1 MGYAPPDI
9 IAPAGDESRL
19 TKTVLITGISGFIA
33 KHCALEMLA
42 SGYRVRGTVRDLS
55 KAESV
60 RTTLAAHADTERLD
74 FAEADLLADN
84 GWAAA
89 MQGVD
94 GVLHLASP
102 FPLIQPADPDELV
115 RPAVEGTRRVLGAAI
130 HAGVGRFVQTSSV
143 AAILAGHPR
152 EREAPYTEADWTI
165 VDRPGVTAY
174 ERSKTLA
181 EREGRAMATEA
192 GPSFHYSTVNPGFV
206 LGPALDT
213 DVGASAD
220 LVLMMLRGKYPGMPR
235 LSFPVVDVRD
245 VAKAHRLAL
254 ETSQPSGGRYLV
266 ASEPAWMIDIARA
279 LRARL
284 GEGARKVPNREL
296 PDFVVKM
303 VALFDPAARASV
315 PKLGLHTRFDN
326 SQTRKALGMDFIPL
340 SESAP
345 ALARSLIALGLV

>member
-1 MGYAPPDI
+1 M
-9 IAPAGDESRL
+9 

-33 KHCALEMLA
+33 KHCAVELLEA
-42 SGYRVRGTVRDLS
+42 GYRVRGTVRDLS
-55 KAESV
+55 KAETV
-60 RTTLAAHADTERLD
+60 RATLTAYADADRLD
-74 FAEADLLADN
+74 FAEADLLADD
-84 GWAAA
+84 GWGAA

-102 FPLIQPADPDELV
+102 FPLAQPSDPDKLV
-115 RPAVEGTRRVLGAAI
+115 RPAVEGTRRVFGAARRPS
-130 HAGVGRFVQTSSV
+130 VGRLVQTSSV

-165 VDRPGVTAY
+165 VDGPGVTAY

-181 EREGRAMATEA
+181 EREGRAIAAEA

-206 LGPALDT
+206 LGPALDA

-235 LSFPVVDVRD
+235 MSFPVVDVRD

-266 ASEPAWMIDIARA
+266 ASEPARMIDIARA
-279 LRARL
+279 LRAGL
-284 GEGARKVPNREL
+284 GQEARKVPNREL
-296 PDFVVKM
+296 PDFLVKI
-303 VALFDPAARASV
+303 VALFDPAARSSV
-315 PKLGLHTRFDN
+315 PKLGLHARFDN
-326 SQTRKALGMDFIPL
+326 SQTREALGMDFIPL

-345 ALARSLIALGLV
+345 AMARSLIALGRV

>member
-1 MGYAPPDI
+1 M
-9 IAPAGDESRL
+9 

-33 KHCALEMLA
+33 KHCAVELLEA
-42 SGYRVRGTVRDLS
+42 GYRVRGTVRDLS
-55 KAESV
+55 KAVAV
-60 RTTLAAHADTERLD
+60 RATLAAHADTDWLD
-74 FAEADLLADN
+74 FAEADLLADD

-94 GVLHLASP
+94 SVLHLASP
-102 FPLIQPADPDELV
+102 FPLVQPADPDELV

-130 HAGVGRFVQTSSV
+130 HAGVERFVQTSSV

-181 EREGRAMATEA
+181 EREGRAIAA

-206 LGPALDT
+206 QGPALDA
-213 DVGASAD
+213 DVGASAE

-279 LRARL
+279 LRAGL
-284 GEGARKVPNREL
+284 GEGARKVPKREL

-345 ALARSLIALGLV
+345 AMARSLIALGLV